1 MVKVMDLVL
10 NKRLRCD
17 LEMLLNGGFSPLT
30 GFLDKNDYHNV
41 LKNMRLTNGS
51 LWTMPITLPI
61 TSEEAGLLK
70 HQDKVI
76 LKDETG
82 LPLAEMDISS
92 TDSIYPWSWQ
102 EEAKAVFGT
111 DDVNHPYTNIL
122 KQQWE
127 EGKVYYIGGKLTQ
140 LKEIPKYDFEEY
152 RLSPQETKQFFK
164 DNGWNKVIGFQTRN
178 PMHRSHYELTKYA
191 LEKAGSDAKVLIHPV
206 VGVTQPGDV
215 NYHTRVQC
223 YIKLMNY
230 YPENTAKLSLLP
242 LSMRMAGPREAVW
255 HAQIRKNYGCTHFVV
270 GRDHAGPSFKKEDG
284 NDFFGAYDAQDLLMK
299 YADEIGIIPIVS
311 KLIVYATPKNGGI
324 SIYSPID
331 ELNTDDYEIH
341 KISGTQ
347 QRKMLANG
355 EELPEW
361 YTFPEVYKILKEEYK
376 LPHQKGL
383 CLYFVGL
390 SGSGKTTLAKFVE
403 NKIRELYPT
412 KKITYLDGDI
422 VRTHLSKGLGF
433 TKSDRSLNVRRIGYV
448 ASLVVKHGGICITAN
463 IAPYANDRKVN
474 QEMIRAEGN
483 LVQIWV
489 NTPIEECENRD
500 IKGLYDMARK
510 GIIKE
515 FTGISDPFEEPTES
529 DLILDGTDDLEKLAH
544 QVVDYLKEKKYC

>member
-1 MVKVMDLVL
+1 MIKIMELVL

-17 LEMLLNGGFSPLT
+17 LEMILNGGFSPIK
-30 GFLDKNDYHNV
+30 GFLNKNDYHNV
-41 LKNMRLTNGS
+41 LKNMRLTDGS

-61 TSEEAGLLK
+61 TSEEAKLLQ

-82 LPLAEMDISS
+82 LPLAEMNISS
-92 TDSIYPWSWQ
+92 ADSIYPWSWQ
-102 EEAKAVFGT
+102 EEATAVFGT
-111 DDVNHPYTNIL
+111 DDTNHPYTNIL
-122 KQQWE
+122 KTQWE
-127 EGKVYYIGGKLTQ
+127 EGKIYYVGGTIKQ
-140 LKEIPKYDFEEY
+140 LKDIPKYDFEQY

-164 DNGWNKVIGFQTRN
+164 DNGWTKVIGFQTRN

-191 LEKAGSDAKVLIHPV
+191 LNKAGSDAKVLIHPV

-255 HAQIRKNYGCTHFVV
+255 HAQIRKNYGCSHFVV
-270 GRDHAGPSFKKEDG
+270 GRDHAGPSFKKQDG
-284 NDFFGAYDAQDLLMK
+284 NDFFGHYDAQDLLLK
-299 YADEIGIIPIVS
+299 HADEIGIVPIIS
-311 KLIVYATPKNGGI
+311 KLIVYATPKDGGD

-331 ELNTDDYEIH
+331 EINTDNYEIH
-341 KISGTQ
+341 KISGTM

-355 EELPEW
+355 EELPDW
-361 YTFPEVYKILKEEYK
+361 YTFPEVYKILKQEYK

-403 NKIRELYPT
+403 NKIRELYPS

-463 IAPYANDRKVN
+463 IAPYLEDRKVN
-474 QEMIRAEGN
+474 QELIRSEGN

-489 NTPIEECENRD
+489 NTPLEECEKRD
-500 IKGLYDMARK
+500 VKGLYKMARK

-529 DLILDGTDDLEKLAH
+529 NLILDGTEDLEKLAR